1 MATLARPGVE
11 ITQVV
16 TAAAPTVLTPTLVP
30 CLVGPCFQ
38 IVEPLA
44 DGALNPQAAVS
55 TAAILKGATA
65 QAGLMNL
72 SGKSL
77 LLKIN
82 GVNKTVT
89 FPAVAVGALFSKQQ
103 AVNVLNG
110 QLEGATASFGS
121 DNKILITT
129 LVKGGQASLEVDTAN
144 PAQNN
149 AASDLGFA
157 AGVTRATGKQA
168 YSGQALAFPFN
179 NLPSPKADV
188 NELTFLPDEIQMYR
202 FYNNAPYVL
211 SPSSAPNWTS
221 YIPNTLA
228 NGTGVTDSTSS
239 WRRHT
244 LKAIPGLGAKSGL
257 LAHEGTQAS
266 IRIPLQHNVGG
277 VVKWPDV
284 TGKNYLE
291 VACVGA
297 PLGKYIGAAGNA
309 VEVEFED
316 DGLLGAGAV
325 TASWD
330 ALQDRLTI
338 THNSGTYANLT
349 NALNSITGLSA
360 DPNSITVTLVKDPSL
375 AGSVAAISDIADQT
389 TFLLSG
395 GEDPAN
401 FGTDPNS
408 NLRSA
413 IIRGAVK
420 VESATTASDLSI
432 NNESLY
438 ISVDGGEYVKVTLT
452 GVIATQ
458 LNGVPG
464 LSASTVLVT
473 SNDTSTVEV
482 LQLVSDSA
490 FGTDSTLEVR
500 ADKQSVIDALFQ
512 GFSSKTEVL
521 TAAPTSG
528 AWGNAANP
536 QNSRKVVLT
545 SGSGV
550 GADYNLQAD
559 SQLEQ
564 AVTPGKLTLSFSG
577 LTVAGFHAGKA
588 IGTLTENSAELSVLV
603 GSTQV
608 DLSLGNLSAATPAQ
622 VVTALVAASVG
633 NDPDK
638 VGFRL
643 IGTDIIVITNTT
655 GTNASTIR
663 LLGAATPSSST
674 TVGVETY
681 LQTAGFTF
689 DVDATT
695 KLTGGLTLKDST
707 PSTYAWQ
714 VSAFAGNLFGDCK
727 IANTITV
734 DNSFVGS
741 LVLDSG
747 SGFEYSSGSS
757 LPGTAVANSLT
768 FAAVQNFAAPVGVAA
783 LYPLSV
789 RLNGN
794 TALSISYERVW
805 TSALA
810 GSVGISQSYG
820 GKVFHGRPMAIRAG
834 DTLYENGVARGNVV
848 AIESSTYNGVTFDN
862 LLQLSDPEAVSKT
875 ATLTN
880 WYVVAQNLTSAS
892 TAPVKPELIINSV
905 DQSLTVKQA
914 LNRGLDGVAVSG
926 IPAQLYTGY
935 RALRK
940 DVSADSVNPALLQFA
955 NIAEVESVIGPI
967 DTRNPLAFALY
978 CAFLQT
984 TNISI
989 SALGVGEVSAD
1000 APEGT
1005 VAGYTKAL
1013 DFLEL
1018 KEVYALTPLSQDPA
1032 VHQKFGAHCVAMS
1045 EPTGKLE
1052 RIAFVNQALPT
1063 EKVPTLVVSGNATI
1077 GAGAT
1082 ATQRVLTFSDPSVNL
1097 LSAFSGKTDAGG
1109 SVLDPSAGFG
1119 PSNGVYVD
1127 RGGDAFKYLVVAV
1140 PTVNQIVIETDNIF
1154 GPGSGPGSSGN
1165 EDGFYRTAIPA
1176 NFEIDGESCA
1186 LYIRQAALNSAT
1198 TGGKLEICNTL
1209 AEIAGGPAGYQ
1220 SKRLYFIQ
1228 PEKVG
1233 IEIAGVEQLVPGYY
1247 ACAADAA
1254 RVGQLSPSQPFTNLP
1269 YVGFS
1274 RVVGS
1279 SDKFSENQMATAAA
1293 GGVWWIVQDTPG
1305 GSLVSRH
1312 QLSTDLTS
1320 LKTRELSIIKSVD
1333 CVAKILRDNIKR
1345 FIGRNNITQQLLE
1358 VLGVSLGATLNSI
1371 IGSVVA
1377 SASVD
1382 SIVQDP
1388 ANPDTVAVEVSIAPF
1403 YPCNRIKIT
1412 IFV

>member
-16 TAAAPTVLTPTLVP
+16 TAASPTVLTPTLVP

-55 TAAILKGATA
+55 TAALLRGATA

-82 GVNKTVT
+82 GVNKTIT
-89 FPAVAVGALFSKQQ
+89 FPTVAVGALFSKQQ

-110 QLEGATASFGS
+110 QLEGAVASFGS

-129 LVKGGQASLEVDTAN
+129 LVKGGQASLEVNTAN

-157 AGVTRATGKQA
+157 AGITKATGKQA
-168 YSGQALAFPFN
+168 YAGQVVSFPFN

-188 NELTFLPDEIQMYR
+188 DELTFLPDEIQLYR

-211 SPSSAPNWTS
+211 SPTSAPNWTS
-221 YIPNTLA
+221 YIPSTLA
-228 NGTGVTDSTSS
+228 NGVGITDSTSN

-244 LKAIPGLGAKSGL
+244 LKAVPGLGAKTGAL
-257 LAHEGTQAS
+257 VHEGTQAS
-266 IRIPLQHNVGG
+266 IRIPLQHNAGG
-277 VVKWPDV
+277 AVKWPDV

-291 VACVGA
+291 VSCVGA

-309 VEVEFED
+309 VEVKFED
-316 DGLLGAGAV
+316 DALLASGAV
-325 TASWD
+325 TATWD

-338 THNSGTYANLT
+338 THNGGTYANLT
-349 NALNSITGLSA
+349 NAINSISGLTA
-360 DPNSITVTLVKDPSL
+360 DPNSIAVTLVKDPAL
-375 AGSVAAISDIADQT
+375 AGSVAAVSDIADQT
-389 TFLLSG
+389 VFLLNG

-420 VESATTASDLSI
+420 VESGTTAADLGI
-432 NNESLY
+432 NNEALY
-438 ISVDGGEYVKVTLT
+438 ISVDGGEYVKLTLT
-452 GVIATQ
+452 GGIQAQ
-458 LNGVPG
+458 LDTVPG
-464 LSASTVLVT
+464 LSASIVSVT
-473 SNDTSTVEV
+473 SNDTSNVDV

-490 FGTDSTLEVR
+490 LGTDSTLEVR
-500 ADKQSVIDALFQ
+500 ADKQIVLDALFQ
-512 GFSSKTEVL
+512 GFTSKTETL

-528 AWGNAANP
+528 AWGAASNP

-564 AVTPGKLTLSFSG
+564 AVAPGKLTLTFSG

-588 IGTLTENSAELSVLV
+588 AGTLTENNAELSVLV

-608 DLSLGNLSAATPAQ
+608 DLPLGNLTSATPAQ
-622 VVTALVAASVG
+622 VVNALVAASVG
-633 NDPDK
+633 YNPVK
-638 VGFRL
+638 VGFKL
-643 IGTDIIVITNTT
+643 IGTDIIVITDTT
-655 GTNASTIR
+655 GTNASTIQ
-663 LLGAATPSSST
+663 LMSAGNT
-674 TVGVETY
+674 TAGVLAY
-681 LQTAGFTF
+681 LQAAGFTF

-707 PSTYAWQ
+707 PATYAWQ
-714 VSAFAGNLFGDCK
+714 VSAFAGDLFNDCE

-747 SGFEYSSGSS
+747 SGFEYSTGASVASAS
-757 LPGTAVANSLT
+757 VANSLT
-768 FAAVQNFAAPVGVAA
+768 FAAVQNFAGLDAVGVAA

-805 TSALA
+805 SSALA
-810 GSVGISQSYG
+810 GSLGISQSYG
-820 GKVFHGRPMAIRAG
+820 GKVFHGRPMAVRAG

-862 LLQLSDPEAVSKT
+862 VLQLSDPEAVSKT

-892 TAPVKPELIINSV
+892 TAPVKPELIIDPV

-926 IPAQLYTGY
+926 IPAPLYTGY

-940 DVSADSVNPALLQFA
+940 DVSADSANPALLQFA
-955 NIAEVESVIGPI
+955 GISEVESVIGPI

-1018 KEVYALTPLSQDPA
+1018 KEVYALAPLSQDPA
-1032 VHQKFGAHCVAMS
+1032 VHQKFGAHCTAMS

-1052 RIAFVNQALPT
+1052 RIAFVNQAIPT
-1063 EKVPTLVVSGNATI
+1063 EKVATLIASGNATI
-1077 GAGAT
+1077 GVGAT
-1082 ATQRVLTFSDPSVNL
+1082 ATQRVLTFSDPAINL
-1097 LSAFSGKTDAGG
+1097 LSAFSGKTDANG
-1109 SVLDPSAGFG
+1109 SVLDPGAGFG
-1119 PSNGVYVD
+1119 PANGVYVD

-1140 PTVNQIVIETDNIF
+1140 PAVNQIVIETDNIF
-1154 GPGSGPGSSGN
+1154 GPGGGPGSSGN
-1165 EDGFYRTAIPA
+1165 EDGFYRTSLPA
-1176 NFEIDGESCA
+1176 NFEIDGEPCA
-1186 LYIRQAALNSAT
+1186 LYVRQAALNSTT
-1198 TGGKLEICNTL
+1198 TGGKLEICDTL
-1209 AEIAGGPAGYQ
+1209 AEIAGGVSGYQ
-1220 SKRLYFIQ
+1220 NKRLYFIQ

-1233 IEIAGVEQLVPGYY
+1233 IEVSGVEQLVPGYY

-1254 RVGQLSPSQPFTNLP
+1254 RVGQLSPAQPFTNLP

-1333 CVAKILRDNIKR
+1333 YVAKIMRDNIKR

-1377 SASVD
+1377 SASVE

-1388 ANPDTVAVEVSIAPF
+1388 ANPDSVAVEVSITPF
-1403 YPCNRIKIT
+1403 YPCNKIKIT